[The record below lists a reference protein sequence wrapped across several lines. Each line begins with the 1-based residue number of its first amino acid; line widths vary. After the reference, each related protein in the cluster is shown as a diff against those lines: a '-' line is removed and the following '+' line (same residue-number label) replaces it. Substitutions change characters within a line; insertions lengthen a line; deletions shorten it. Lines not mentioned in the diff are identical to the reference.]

1 MLKRASAWLD
11 RQMLVVQLAVLVFI
25 VFLIRTFLFGLY
37 LVPTGSME
45 TTMLVGERF
54 FADKLTPY
62 ITSLKH
68 GEIIAFDAPKY
79 AYSSNS
85 IKRTWQKYVWGPDN
99 WTKRVIGLPGE
110 HLQGTIENGKPVIYR
125 DGKKLDEPYLN
136 KYPLIAL
143 WKRDTPDSF
152 AMRSWTWKSFDPN
165 VPFDKQE
172 QYKIDKDTV
181 IQEGGGPNLLWPA
194 TPLKTDIFD
203 VHLGPDEYWVMGDNR
218 LGSDDSRSWGPLKG
232 EFIHGRILFRILSVD
247 SQEGWL
253 LWDMIRH
260 PIAFWSKVRW
270 NRCFSVVR

>member
-85 IKRTWQKYVWGPDN
+85 IKRT
-99 WTKRVIGLPGE
+99 
-110 HLQGTIENGKPVIYR
+110 
-125 DGKKLDEPYLN
+125 
-136 KYPLIAL
+136 
-143 WKRDTPDSF
+143 
-152 AMRSWTWKSFDPN
+152 
-165 VPFDKQE
+165 
-172 QYKIDKDTV
+172 
-181 IQEGGGPNLLWPA
+181 
-194 TPLKTDIFD
+194 
-203 VHLGPDEYWVMGDNR
+203 
-218 LGSDDSRSWGPLKG
+218 
-232 EFIHGRILFRILSVD
+232 
-247 SQEGWL
+247 
-253 LWDMIRH
+253 
-260 PIAFWSKVRW
+260 
-270 NRCFSVVR
+270 